1 MASVQA
7 PPTVHHPGSSA
18 MPAQINQKQIQDM
31 YAKYQQ
37 MKEQGVPQNDPEFV
51 KTSQFL
57 MNFQQQRIRKQQSYI
72 QMQTAQMAHNSPNG
86 NANGSQPGPRPQ
98 QQQQPVPHTTQP
110 PSSTALST
118 SALPSSA
125 GPTAQPTT
133 SSPSTTSP
141 MAQFSPQQLG
151 LLRQQIQ
158 AFKLLSKNTG
168 VPYQMQQALNAQ
180 RQRRQA
186 VAEQSTQPPAS
197 APAAA
202 TPVPEPAK
210 AGSTPPDGEVE
221 SEASLPKGRTFKTI
235 KSPYE
240 GGLVRKDISY
250 YDHGQRKQRLIIPSI
265 FPTGVDFEQL
275 RHEREIIIFNRMKA
289 RYAEL
294 KSLPGNIAHWDTIKE
309 TLDPDDTLKRKA
321 IIELKSL
328 ELYAKQRA
336 LREKIGRQMMHYD
349 NLAMTTNRSQ
359 YRRTKKQSVRE
370 ARITE
375 KLEKQQ
381 RDARESREKKKH
393 IDFLQSVQHHKAEIA
408 NSAQSARSKMSRIGR
423 AMHVHHFNIEKEE
436 QKRIERTAKQRL
448 QALKANDEEAYLKL
462 LDQAKDTRITHLLR
476 QTDGFLHQL
485 ASSVK
490 AQQRQAAE
498 RYGDEF
504 MQDEESEIDEEDE
517 EANRKIDYYAV
528 AHRVKEEVT
537 EQANILVGG
546 TLKEYQIKGLQWM
559 LSLYNNNLNGILADE
574 MGLGKTIQTISLI
587 TYLIERKL
595 QRGPYLV
602 IVPLST
608 LTNWNM
614 EFEKW
619 APSVSRIVYK
629 GPPNTRKQHQEKIR
643 QGKFQVLL
651 TTYEYIIKDRPIL
664 SKIKWFHMIIDEGHR
679 MKNTNSKLSATI
691 SQYYNT
697 RFRLILTGTPLQ
709 NNLGELWAM
718 LNFVLPNIFKSVK
731 TFDEWFNTPFAN
743 TGGQDKMEL
752 NEEEQILV
760 IRRLHKVLRP
770 FLLRRLK
777 KDVEKDLPDKT
788 EKVIKCKFSSL
799 QSRLYKQMVTHQ
811 KITISDGKGGKTKT
825 QGLSNMIMQLRKL
838 CNHPFVFDEVEN
850 QMNPTNTSN
859 DLLWRTAGKFELL
872 DRILPKYKATGHRVL
887 MFFQM
892 TAIMDIM
899 EDFLRYRGIQY
910 LRLDGNT
917 KSDERSDLLKA
928 FNAPDSPYFMFL
940 LSTRAGGLGLNLQ
953 TADTVIIYDSD
964 WNPHQDLQAQ
974 DRAHRI
980 GQKNEVRILRLI
992 TSNSV
997 EEKILE
1003 RAKFKLDMDEK
1014 VIQAGRFDNKSSETD
1029 RDAMLRTLLESADLA
1044 DSGEQDEMDDEELN
1058 MILARSENEVTV
1070 FQQIDEERA
1079 ADPLYGNGPGSKR
1092 IPRLM
1097 AEDELPDIYMTD
1109 GNPVGEEPEEVLGRG
1124 ARERTRV
1131 KYDDGLTEEQWL
1143 MAVDDDDDSPEAAAA
1158 RKQAK
1163 KDKRET
1169 NKLKRIA
1176 VLNNVSSANSP
1187 NASRASTEEVE
1198 TPPKKRGRKPGSK
1211 NEKRKAEDDDGEPPA
1226 KKRRGPQ
1233 GRPRASMGNGSDSRL
1248 GPELRQVLQRSLRSL
1263 YDGLMNL
1270 EADIAPEDQVD
1281 DDDDDDEPTKRLI
1294 IGPFV
1299 KLPSKRDY
1307 GDYYVLIHNPICMNQ
1322 IQAKIKR
1329 EEYNS
1334 INDMRKDIV
1343 LMCSNCKTYN
1353 EDGSLLYSDAI
1364 VMEKFFNDRAQ
1375 EEFNEHPELAELED
1389 PSAKDSS
1396 VAPSTSAGTPQSS
1409 ANTTRIKLVTN
1420 GANQGNAGIGGGQSD
1435 GEQ

>member
-7 PPTVHHPGSSA
+7 PPTVHHPGSAA
-18 MPAQINQKQIQDM
+18 MPVQMNQSQIQEM
-31 YAKYQQ
+31 YMKFRQ
-37 MKEQGVPQNDPEFV
+37 MKERGVPQTDPEFV

-57 MNFQQQRIRKQQSYI
+57 MSV
-72 QMQTAQMAHNSPNG
+72 
-86 NANGSQPGPRPQ
+86 Q
-98 QQQQPVPHTTQP
+98 QQQQMRKQQQQSYLQQQMQAAQMSHNASNGTVNGTPQPGPQPQQLHTTQP
-110 PSSTALST
+110 PSSTAANGPPLST
-118 SALPSSA
+118 NT
-125 GPTAQPTT
+125 GPVAQPTT
-133 SSPSTTSP
+133 SSPSTMTP
-141 MAQFSPQQLG
+141 MIQFSQQQLG

-158 AFKLLSKNTG
+158 AFKLLSKNAG

-186 VAEQSTQPPAS
+186 VAEQSAQPPAS
-197 APAAA
+197 ARTTA
-202 TPVPEPAK
+202 TPAPEVSK
-210 AGSTPPDGEVE
+210 AGSAPPDEDVEAEV
-221 SEASLPKGRTFKTI
+221 LTPKGRTFKTI

-240 GGLVRKDISY
+240 GGLVRKDIDY
-250 YDHGQRKQRLIIPSI
+250 YDHGLRKQRLIIPSI

-294 KSLPGNIAHWDTIKE
+294 KSLPGNISHWESTKDTLE
-309 TLDPDDTLKRKA
+309 ADDTLKRKA
-321 IIELKSL
+321 IIEFKSL
-328 ELYAKQRA
+328 GLYAKQRA

-349 NLAMTTNRSQ
+349 NLAMTANRSQ

-393 IDFLQSVQHHKAEIA
+393 IDFLQSVQRHRSDIS
-408 NSAQSARSKMSRIGR
+408 NSTHSTKNKLARIGR

-462 LDQAKDTRITHLLR
+462 LDQAKDTRITHLLK

-498 RYGDEF
+498 RYGDEILPE
-504 MQDEESEIDEEDE
+504 EESEIDEEDE
-517 EANRKIDYYAV
+517 EAGRKIDYYAV

-537 EQANILVGG
+537 EQAHMLVGG
-546 TLKEYQIKGLQWM
+546 SLKEYQVKGLQWM

-574 MGLGKTIQTISLI
+574 MGLGKTIQTISLV
-587 TYLIERKL
+587 TYLIERK
-595 QRGPYLV
+595 QQQGPYLV

-608 LTNWNM
+608 LTNWNL

-619 APSVSRIVYK
+619 APTVSRIVYK
-629 GPPNTRKQHQEKIR
+629 GPPNTRKQQQEKIR

-651 TTYEYIIKDRPIL
+651 TTYEYIIKDRPVL

-788 EKVIKCKFSSL
+788 EKVIKCKFSAL
-799 QSRLYKQMVTHQ
+799 QTRLYKQMVTHQ
-811 KITISDGKGGKTKT
+811 KITVSDGKGGKTGT
-825 QGLSNMIMQLRKL
+825 RGLSNMIMQLRKL

-872 DRILPKYKATGHRVL
+872 DRVLPKYKATGHRVL

-899 EDFLRYRGIQY
+899 EDFLRFRGIQY
-910 LRLDGNT
+910 LRLDGTT
-917 KSDERSDLLKA
+917 KSEDRSDLLKT

-992 TSNSV
+992 SSNSV

-1003 RAKFKLDMDEK
+1003 RARYKLDMDGK

-1029 RDAMLRTLLESADLA
+1029 RDAMLRTLLESADMA
-1044 DSGEQDEMDDEELN
+1044 EAGEQEEMDDEELN
-1058 MILARSENEVTV
+1058 MILARSEDEVTV
-1070 FQQIDEERA
+1070 FQKLDEERMK
-1079 ADPLYGNGPGSKR
+1079 DLTYGNVPGSKR
-1092 IPRLM
+1092 VPRLM
-1097 AEDELPDIYMTD
+1097 AENELPDIYLLEGD
-1109 GNPVGEEPEEVLGRG
+1109 PVDDEPEAILGRG

-1158 RKQAK
+1158 RKQAR

-1169 NKLKRIA
+1169 NRLKRMG
-1176 VLNNVSSANSP
+1176 VSGASGANSP
-1187 NASRASTEEVE
+1187 SVSRASTEEVE

-1233 GRPRASMGNGSDSRL
+1233 GRPRAAVGNGSDSRL
-1248 GPELRQVLQRSLRSL
+1248 SPEVRQVLQRTLRNL

-1281 DDDDDDEPTKRLI
+1281 DDDDEEPTKRLI

-1307 GDYYVLIHNPICMNQ
+1307 GDYYLLIHNPICMNQ
-1322 IQAKIKR
+1322 IQTKIKR

-1334 INDMRKDIV
+1334 INDMRRDIA
-1343 LMCSNCKTYN
+1343 LMCSNCRTYN

-1375 EEFNEHPELAELED
+1375 EEINEHPELAELDD

-1396 VAPSTSAGTPQSS
+1396 AAPTTSAGTPQSL

-1420 GANQGNAGIGGGQSD
+1420 GVNQGVPGAGGVQSD
-1435 GEQ
+1435 GEP